1 MNLPDQV
8 LAHDNELAKKLHEKA
23 VDCSARL
30 TAHTYIGEYAE
41 AEECLHEYQR
51 ALNDLKYLK
60 FRKIDQER
68 KIANVI

>member
-1 MNLPDQV
+1 MSLSDQV
-8 LAHDNELAKKLHEKA
+8 LPNDVALAKKIHEKS

-51 ALNDLKYLK
+51 ALNDLKFLK
-60 FRKIDQER
+60 FKKLDQER
-68 KIANVI
+68 KIANGI